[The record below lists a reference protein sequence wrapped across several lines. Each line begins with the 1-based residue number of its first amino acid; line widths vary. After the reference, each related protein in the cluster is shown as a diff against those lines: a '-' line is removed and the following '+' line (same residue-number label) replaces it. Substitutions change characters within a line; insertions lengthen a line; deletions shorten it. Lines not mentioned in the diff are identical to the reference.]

1 MIFIHRIGSQ
11 KPKKGRPRTT
21 LPKEKSFWFIHTL
34 MLKKAFDNAKTEKCK
49 VKVVSAEGGVRKIKM
64 EI

>member
-1 MIFIHRIGSQ
+1 M
-11 KPKKGRPRTT
+11 PN
-21 LPKEKSFWFIHTL
+21 ENSFWFIHTL